1 MRSKLKIV
9 NGWAKAVRNKY
20 KLHEVWERFGTKLE
34 GHIRYYGV
42 SFNIRGIKRFVHSA
56 IKILFKWLNRRSQK
70 RSFTW
75 EKFEQ
80 FMQEFPP
87 PKIKIW
93 HALF

>member
-1 MRSKLKIV
+1 MAHSRQISKL
-9 NGWAKAVRNKY
+9 AD
-20 KLHEVWERFGTKLE
+20 
-34 GHIRYYGV
+34 YGV
-42 SFNIRGIKRFVHSA
+42 SFNMCGLKRFVHSA
-56 IKILFKWLNRRSQK
+56 IKILFKWLNRRSQRK
-70 RSFTW
+70 SFTW